1 MIHEWSLPVILFLPF
16 SLPDATPI
24 GDSYAMQTRDGFTYY
39 FFNLQPFDCHP
50 ADDRRAMLLR
60 AARLHV
66 VSGVRQADIMCAFD
80 ISRPTVARAVKRYRE
95 RGEDAFFEPRRGR
108 GRTVVDAEM
117 ADQAAKLLA
126 SGISGS
132 ACARQLGIP
141 VSTFHENRH
150 AGVFAAPAAA
160 LAAVADAPQA
170 VAATDHPANA
180 DAPQAAAATDHPA
193 VADTPQAAAATDHP
207 ANADTPQAAAATD
220 HPANADAPQAA
231 AVTDHPANASH
242 TDPAAATDRA
252 SRDARD
258 KQAPMGRAARDVEG
272 RMLASA
278 GLMTEA
284 KPVFAAPAHGV
295 AHGGVLAAL
304 PMLLRAGLLG
314 AANRL
319 FRLPDGFYG
328 LTTILLFVAF
338 MTLARVRNPE
348 GLRYQAPGEWGAI
361 LGLDRCP
368 ETKTL
373 RRKIRLLA
381 SAEHTVRDWQ
391 SALARTWATEHD
403 DDWATLAVDGH
414 VKVYTGRNGR
424 LPKHFVARQKL
435 CMPASVSYWINALG
449 GMPLL
454 CLHKALDPKLI
465 KALEQD
471 VVPHLQHLG
480 VVPEA
485 APDLTKPDAGVP
497 ALTLVFDREGWSPD
511 LFKRLAR
518 RGIACITWHKNFKGE
533 DWPQED
539 FRTLE
544 VPIHGPAGTSATTVD
559 LAEQRIVLRNG
570 LTVRQIRRR
579 LANGRQVP
587 VITTHPQMPLIQVAG
602 AMFSRWSQENF
613 FKYMREQFN
622 LDSLPTHDLAPLDP
636 DAQVVNPVR
645 RALEKTIRRVRSRLA
660 TARNRLAE
668 ALQEH
673 HRDTATRLQADANAL
688 AAELDQLTQQRA
700 DSSTHVRAGDL
711 PEQDKLD
718 ALPVGG
724 RLFLDV
730 VRMIAYRAETRM
742 MVPVITTQ
750 GKKPNARRLLRALL
764 TSDANII
771 PQPAKGILRIQLLGL
786 GSDAC
791 DRMLAPLV
799 EELNATRTIYP
810 GTDLRLVYEL
820 AGDPP
825 PVVSPDSG

>member
-1 MIHEWSLPVILFLPF
+1 MILFLPF

-24 GDSYAMQTRDGFTYY
+24 GDRYAMQTRDGFTYY
-39 FFNLQPFDCHP
+39 FFNLEPFDCHP

-60 AARLHV
+60 VARLHV

-117 ADQAAKLLA
+117 ADKAAKLLA

-170 VAATDHPANA
+170 AAATDRPANA
-180 DAPQAAAATDHPA
+180 DAPQAAAA
-193 VADTPQAAAATDHP
+193 
-207 ANADTPQAAAATD
+207 
-220 HPANADAPQAA
+220 
-231 AVTDHPANASH
+231 TDHPANASH

-278 GLMTEA
+278 GLLTEA

-373 RRKIRLLA
+373 RRKIRLLT

-414 VKVYTGRNGR
+414 VKVYAGRNGR

-471 VVPHLQHLG
+471 VVPHLQQLG

-533 DWPQED
+533 DWPQQD

-559 LAEQRIVLRNG
+559 LAEQPIVLRNG

-587 VITTHPQMPLIQVAG
+587 VITTHPQMPLVQVAG

-622 LDSLPTHDLAPLDP
+622 LDSLPSHDLAPLDP

-673 HRDTATRLQADANAL
+673 HRDTATRLEADANSL
-688 AAELDQLTQQRA
+688 AAELDQLKQQRA
-700 DSSTHVRAGDL
+700 DSPTHVRAGDL

-810 GTDLRLVYEL
+810 GTDLTLVYEL

-825 PVVSPDSG
+825 PAVSPDSG

>member
-1 MIHEWSLPVILFLPF
+1 M
-16 SLPDATPI
+16 A
-24 GDSYAMQTRDGFTYY
+24 A
-39 FFNLQPFDCHP
+39 FN
-50 ADDRRAMLLR
+50 
-60 AARLHV
+60 
-66 VSGVRQADIMCAFD
+66 
-80 ISRPTVARAVKRYRE
+80 ISRPTLARAVKRYRE
-95 RGEDAFFEPRRGR
+95 HGEDAFFEPRRRR
-108 GRTVVDAEM
+108 GRTVVDAQM
-117 ADQAAKLLA
+117 AAKAAELLA
-126 SGISGS
+126 SGMSGS
-132 ACARQLGIP
+132 ACARHLGIP
-141 VSTFHENRH
+141 PTTFNENRR
-150 AGVFAAPAAA
+150 AGVIAVPAPA
-160 LAAVADAPQA
+160 LAAVADAPQ
-170 VAATDHPANA
+170 VATDHPTSAN
-180 DAPQAAAATDHPA
+180 TE
-193 VADTPQAAAATDHP
+193 
-207 ANADTPQAAAATD
+207 
-220 HPANADAPQAA
+220 
-231 AVTDHPANASH
+231 
-242 TDPAAATDRA
+242 PAAATDRA
-252 SRDARD
+252 TRDARD

-284 KPVFAAPAHGV
+284 EPVFAAPAHAV

-348 GLRYQAPGEWGAI
+348 SLRYQAPGEWGAI

-373 RRKIRLLA
+373 RRKIRLLT

-435 CMPASVSYWINALG
+435 CLPASVSYWVNALG
-449 GMPLL
+449 GTPLL

-465 KALEQD
+465 KAIEQD

-485 APDLTKPDAGVP
+485 APDLTRPDAGVP

-544 VPIHGPAGTSATTVD
+544 VLIHGPAGTSATTVD
-559 LAEQRIVLRNG
+559 LAEQPIVLRNG

-587 VITTHPQMPLIQVAG
+587 VITTHPQMPLVQVAG

-613 FKYMREQFN
+613 FKYLREQFN
-622 LDSLPTHDLAPLDP
+622 LDSLPTHDLEPLDP

-660 TARNRLAE
+660 AVRNRLVPAQ
-668 ALQEH
+668 QEPDP
-673 HRDTATRLQADANAL
+673 DTANRLAADAKAV
-688 AAELDQLTQQRA
+688 AGELDELQQQRV
-700 DSSTHVRAGDL
+700 DTPTHVRAGDL
-711 PEQDKLD
+711 SEQDKLD
-718 ALPVGG
+718 ALPVAG
-724 RLFLDV
+724 RLFMDV

-742 MVPVITTQ
+742 MAPVIGAQ

-771 PQPAKGILRIQLLGL
+771 PEPAHDILRIQLLGL

-791 DRMLAPLV
+791 DRMLAPLI

-810 GTDLRLVYEL
+810 GTQLRLVYEMAADSPL
-820 AGDPP
+820 D
-825 PVVSPDSG
+825 VSSDSG

>member
-1 MIHEWSLPVILFLPF
+1 MIHDWSLPVILSLPF

-24 GDSYAMQTRDGFTYY
+24 GDRYALQTRDGFTYY
-39 FFNLQPFDCHP
+39 FFNLEPFDCHP

-60 AARLHV
+60 AAKLHV
-66 VSGVRQADIMCAFD
+66 VSGVPQADIMAAFHL
-80 ISRPTVARAVKRYRE
+80 SRPTVARAVKRYRE

-108 GRTVVDAEM
+108 GRTVVDARM
-117 ADQAAKLLA
+117 ADEAAKLLA

-141 VSTFHENRH
+141 VSTFNENRR
-150 AGVFAAPAAA
+150 AGVIADPTRAP
-160 LAAVADAPQA
+160 AAVADAPQA
-170 VAATDHPANA
+170 VAATDHPASA
-180 DAPQAAAATDHPA
+180 DARQ
-193 VADTPQAAAATDHP
+193 
-207 ANADTPQAAAATD
+207 
-220 HPANADAPQAA
+220 
-231 AVTDHPANASH
+231 
-242 TDPAAATDRA
+242 TDPPPATDRA
-252 SRDARD
+252 TRDARD
-258 KQAPMGRAARDVEG
+258 KHAPMGRAARDVEG

-284 KPVFAAPAHGV
+284 EPVFAAPAHAV

-338 MTLARVRNPE
+338 MTLARVRNPDS
-348 GLRYQAPGEWGAI
+348 LRYQAPGEWGAI

-373 RRKIRLLA
+373 RRKIRLLT

-435 CMPASVSYWINALG
+435 CMPASVSYWVNALG
-449 GMPLL
+449 GAPLL

-465 KALEQD
+465 KAIEQD

-485 APDLTKPDAGVP
+485 APDLTRPDAGVP

-559 LAEQRIVLRNG
+559 LAEQPIVLRNG

-579 LANGRQVP
+579 LANGRQMP
-587 VITTHPQMPLIQVAG
+587 VITTHPQMPLVQVAG

-622 LDSLPTHDLAPLDP
+622 LDSLPSHDLAPLDP

-668 ALQEH
+668 ALQQH
-673 HRDTATRLQADANAL
+673 HRDTATRLEADANAL
-688 AAELDQLTQQRA
+688 AAELDQLKQQRA
-700 DSSTHVRAGDL
+700 HTLTHVRAGDL

-724 RLFLDV
+724 RLFLDL

-742 MVPVITTQ
+742 MAPIITTQ

-771 PQPAKGILRIQLLGL
+771 PVPAKGILCIQLLGL

-825 PVVSPDSG
+825 PEVSPDSG

>member
-1 MIHEWSLPVILFLPF
+1 MILFLPF

-24 GDSYAMQTRDGFTYY
+24 GDRYAMQTRDGFTYY
-39 FFNLQPFDCHP
+39 FFNLEPFDCHP

-60 AARLHV
+60 VARLHV

-117 ADQAAKLLA
+117 ADKAAKLLA

-170 VAATDHPANA
+170 AAATDRPANA
-180 DAPQAAAATDHPA
+180 DAPQAAAA
-193 VADTPQAAAATDHP
+193 
-207 ANADTPQAAAATD
+207 
-220 HPANADAPQAA
+220 
-231 AVTDHPANASH
+231 TDHPANASH

-373 RRKIRLLA
+373 RRKIRLLT

-414 VKVYTGRNGR
+414 VKVYAGRNGR

-471 VVPHLQHLG
+471 VVPHLQQLG

-533 DWPQED
+533 DWPEQD

-544 VPIHGPAGTSATTVD
+544 VLIHGPAGTSATTVD
-559 LAEQRIVLRNG
+559 LAEQPIVLRNG

-587 VITTHPQMPLIQVAG
+587 VITTHPQMPLVQVAG

-622 LDSLPTHDLAPLDP
+622 LDSLPTHDLEPLDP

-660 TARNRLAE
+660 TARNRLTE
-668 ALQEH
+668 ALQQH

-688 AAELDQLTQQRA
+688 AAELDQLKQQRA
-700 DSSTHVRAGDL
+700 HTLTHVRAGDL

-810 GTDLRLVYEL
+810 GTDLTLVYEL

-825 PVVSPDSG
+825 PAVSPDSG

>member
-60 AARLHV
+60 AAKLHV
-66 VSGVRQADIMCAFD
+66 VSGVRQADIMDAFLL
-80 ISRPTVARAVKRYRE
+80 SRPTVARAVKRYRE
-95 RGEDAFFEPRRGR
+95 RGEDAFFEPLRRR

-141 VSTFHENRH
+141 VSTFNENRR
-150 AGVFAAPAAA
+150 AGVIADPTRASATVTDAA
-160 LAAVADAPQA
+160 QA
-170 VAATDHPANA
+170 VAATDHPASA
-180 DAPQAAAATDHPA
+180 DAPQ
-193 VADTPQAAAATDHP
+193 
-207 ANADTPQAAAATD
+207 
-220 HPANADAPQAA
+220 
-231 AVTDHPANASH
+231 

-381 SAEHTVRDWQ
+381 GAEHTVRDWQ

-414 VKVYTGRNGR
+414 VKVYAGRNGR

-518 RGIACITWHKNFKGE
+518 RGIACITWHKNFKGQ
-533 DWPQED
+533 DWPQEE

-544 VPIHGPAGTSATTVD
+544 VPIHGPAGTSTTTVD
-559 LAEQRIVLRNG
+559 LAEQPIVLRNG

-587 VITTHPQMPLIQVAG
+587 VITTHPQMPLVQVAG

-622 LDSLPTHDLAPLDP
+622 LDSLPSHDLEPLDP

-645 RALEKTIRRVRSRLA
+645 RALEKTIRRLRSRLA

-668 ALQEH
+668 AQQH
-673 HRDTATRLQADANAL
+673 HRDTATRLDADAKAL
-688 AAELDQLTQQRA
+688 AAELDQLKQQRA
-700 DSSTHVRAGDL
+700 DSPTHVRAGDL

-771 PQPAKGILRIQLLGL
+771 PVPAKGILRIQLLGL

-799 EELNATRTIYP
+799 EELNATNTIYP

-820 AGDPP
+820 AGESAASS
-825 PVVSPDSG
+825 VT

>member
-1 MIHEWSLPVILFLPF
+1 MILFLPF

-24 GDSYAMQTRDGFTYY
+24 GDRYAMQTRDGFTYY
-39 FFNLQPFDCHP
+39 FFNLEPFDCHP

-60 AARLHV
+60 VARLHVVSGVRQADIMCAFDISRPTRAVKRYRERGEDAFFEPRRGRGRTV

-108 GRTVVDAEM
+108 GRTVVDAQM

-141 VSTFHENRH
+141 VSTFHENRR

-193 VADTPQAAAATDHP
+193 
-207 ANADTPQAAAATD
+207 NADAPRAAAATD
-220 HPANADAPQAA
+220 HPANADAPQAVA
-231 AVTDHPANASH
+231 ATDHPANASH

-252 SRDARD
+252 TRDARD

-284 KPVFAAPAHGV
+284 KPVFTAPAHAV

-304 PMLLRAGLLG
+304 PMLLREGLLG

-373 RRKIRLLA
+373 RRKIRLLT

-414 VKVYTGRNGR
+414 VKVYTGRKGR

-449 GMPLL
+449 GTPLL

-465 KALEQD
+465 KAIKQD

-485 APDLTKPDAGVP
+485 APDLTKPDAGAP

-533 DWPQED
+533 DWPEED

-544 VPIHGPAGTSATTVD
+544 VLIHGPAGTSTTTVD

-622 LDSLPTHDLAPLDP
+622 LDSLPTHDLELGYAW
-636 DAQVVNPVR
+636 R
-645 RALEKTIRRVRSRLA
+645 TRGSRY
-660 TARNRLAE
+660 
-668 ALQEH
+668 
-673 HRDTATRLQADANAL
+673 
-688 AAELDQLTQQRA
+688 
-700 DSSTHVRAGDL
+700 G
-711 PEQDKLD
+711 
-718 ALPVGG
+718 
-724 RLFLDV
+724 
-730 VRMIAYRAETRM
+730 
-742 MVPVITTQ
+742 
-750 GKKPNARRLLRALL
+750 
-764 TSDANII
+764 
-771 PQPAKGILRIQLLGL
+771 
-786 GSDAC
+786 
-791 DRMLAPLV
+791 
-799 EELNATRTIYP
+799 
-810 GTDLRLVYEL
+810 
-820 AGDPP
+820 
-825 PVVSPDSG
+825 

>member
-1 MIHEWSLPVILFLPF
+1 MILSLPL

-24 GDSYAMQTRDGFTYY
+24 GDQHAMQTRDGITYY
-39 FFNLQPFDCHP
+39 FYNLEPYDCHP
-50 ADDRRAMLLR
+50 AGDRRATLLR
-60 AARLHV
+60 AAKLQV
-66 VSGVRQADIMCAFD
+66 VSRVRQRDLMRAFQV
-80 ISRPTVARAVKRYRE
+80 SRPTVARAVRRYRE
-95 RGEDAFFEPRRGR
+95 HGEDAFYEPLRRR
-108 GRTVVDAEM
+108 GRTVVDAEL
-117 ADQAAKLLA
+117 ADKATNLLA
-126 SGISGS
+126 SGMSGN
-132 ACARQLGIP
+132 ACARHLGIAAT
-141 VSTFHENRH
+141 TFKANRR
-150 AGVFAAPAAA
+150 AGVIVDPARTHTGSVDVPQTHQAP
-160 LAAVADAPQA
+160 VADHAPSVDAPQTHQA
-170 VAATDHPANA
+170 PPADRA
-180 DAPQAAAATDHPA
+180 PSVDAPQTH
-193 VADTPQAAAATDHP
+193 QAP
-207 ANADTPQAAAATD
+207 P
-220 HPANADAPQAA
+220 
-231 AVTDHPANASH
+231 
-242 TDPAAATDRA
+242 TDRA
-252 SRDARD
+252 TRDARD

-272 RMLASA
+272 RTLASA

-284 KPVFAAPAHGV
+284 TPVFAEPANAV
-295 AHGGVLAAL
+295 AYGGVLAAL
-304 PMLLRAGLLG
+304 PMLLREGLLG

-319 FRLPDGFYG
+319 FRLPAGFYG
-328 LTTILLFVAF
+328 LTTILLFVAC

-348 GLRYQAPGEWGAI
+348 SLRYQAPGEWGAI

-373 RRKIRLLA
+373 RRKLRLLA

-391 SALARTWATEHD
+391 SALARTWATEHE

-449 GMPLL
+449 GTPLL

-465 KALEQD
+465 KAIEQD
-471 VVPHLQHLG
+471 VVPQLLQLG

-485 APDLTKPDAGVP
+485 APDLTRPQAGAP

-518 RGIACITWHKNFKGE
+518 RGIACITWHKNFKGK
-533 DWPQED
+533 DWPQDD

-559 LAEQRIVLRNG
+559 LAEQPIVLRNG

-587 VITTHPQMPLIQVAG
+587 MITTHPQMPLHQVAG

-613 FKYMREQFN
+613 FKYLREQFN
-622 LDSLPTHDLAPLDP
+622 LDSLPTHDLDPLDP

-645 RALEKTIRRVRSRLA
+645 RALDKTIKQVRSRLA
-660 TARNRLAE
+660 AARNRLAV

-673 HRDTATRLQADANAL
+673 NQDTATRLEADADAV
-688 AAELDQLTQQRA
+688 AAELDGLKQERA
-700 DSSTHVRAGDL
+700 DTPTHVRAGDL

-742 MVPVITTQ
+742 MAPVITTQ

-771 PQPAKGILRIQLLGL
+771 PEPANGILRIQLLGL

-799 EELNATRTIYP
+799 EELNGTNTIYP
-810 GTDLRLVYEL
+810 GTELRLVYEL
-820 AGDPP
+820 AGNPP
-825 PVVSPDSG
+825 PEVSSDSA

>member
-1 MIHEWSLPVILFLPF
+1 MIHDWSLPVILSLPF

-24 GDSYAMQTRDGFTYY
+24 GDRYALQTRDGFTYY
-39 FFNLQPFDCHP
+39 FFNLEPFDCHP

-60 AARLHV
+60 AAKLHV
-66 VSGVRQADIMCAFD
+66 VSGVPQADIMAAFHL
-80 ISRPTVARAVKRYRE
+80 SRPTVARAVKRYRE

-108 GRTVVDAEM
+108 GRTVVDARM
-117 ADQAAKLLA
+117 ADEAAKLLA

-141 VSTFHENRH
+141 VSTFNENRR
-150 AGVFAAPAAA
+150 AGVIADPTRAP
-160 LAAVADAPQA
+160 AAVADVPQA
-170 VAATDHPANA
+170 VAATDHPASA
-180 DAPQAAAATDHPA
+180 DARQ
-193 VADTPQAAAATDHP
+193 
-207 ANADTPQAAAATD
+207 
-220 HPANADAPQAA
+220 
-231 AVTDHPANASH
+231 
-242 TDPAAATDRA
+242 TDPPPATDRA
-252 SRDARD
+252 TRDARD

-278 GLMTEA
+278 GLLTEA
-284 KPVFAAPAHGV
+284 EPVFAAPAHAV

-348 GLRYQAPGEWGAI
+348 SLRYQAPGEWGAI

-373 RRKIRLLA
+373 RRKIRLLT

-414 VKVYTGRNGR
+414 VKVYTGRKGR

-449 GMPLL
+449 GTPLL

-465 KALEQD
+465 KAIEQD

-485 APDLTKPDAGVP
+485 APDLTRPEAGAP

-533 DWPQED
+533 DWPQDD

-559 LAEQRIVLRNG
+559 LAEQPIVLRNG

-587 VITTHPQMPLIQVAG
+587 VITTHPQMPLVQVAG

-622 LDSLPTHDLAPLDP
+622 LDSLPSHDLAPLDP

-668 ALQEH
+668 ALQQH
-673 HRDTATRLQADANAL
+673 HRDTATRLEADANAL
-688 AAELDQLTQQRA
+688 AAELDQLKQQRA
-700 DSSTHVRAGDL
+700 HTLTHVRAGDL

-724 RLFLDV
+724 RLFLDL

-742 MVPVITTQ
+742 MAPVITTQ

-771 PQPAKGILRIQLLGL
+771 PVPANGILRIQLLGL

-825 PVVSPDSG
+825 PEVSPDSG

>member
-1 MIHEWSLPVILFLPF
+1 MDLLLRDEHGEPQRIMQADESLYLHPAHARLPGAAMVVGADDLPDVVLEVDHTTDARRGKLALYESWGFPEVWVDVPDAPSPSRPRARRPGLTIHLLALGRYRVAAESRALPGWTAAEIHEALNEAEPS
-16 SLPDATPI
+16 
-24 GDSYAMQTRDGFTYY
+24 
-39 FFNLQPFDCHP
+39 
-50 ADDRRAMLLR
+50 
-60 AARLHV
+60 AR
-66 VSGVRQADIMCAFD
+66 
-80 ISRPTVARAVKRYRE
+80 T
-95 RGEDAFFEPRRGR
+95 
-108 GRTVVDAEM
+108 
-117 ADQAAKLLA
+117 
-126 SGISGS
+126 S
-132 ACARQLGIP
+132 A
-141 VSTFHENRH
+141 
-150 AGVFAAPAAA
+150 
-160 LAAVADAPQA
+160 
-170 VAATDHPANA
+170 
-180 DAPQAAAATDHPA
+180 
-193 VADTPQAAAATDHP
+193 
-207 ANADTPQAAAATD
+207 
-220 HPANADAPQAA
+220 
-231 AVTDHPANASH
+231 
-242 TDPAAATDRA
+242 
-252 SRDARD
+252 
-258 KQAPMGRAARDVEG
+258 
-272 RMLASA
+272 
-278 GLMTEA
+278 
-284 KPVFAAPAHGV
+284 
-295 AHGGVLAAL
+295 
-304 PMLLRAGLLG
+304 
-314 AANRL
+314 
-319 FRLPDGFYG
+319 
-328 LTTILLFVAF
+328 
-338 MTLARVRNPE
+338 
-348 GLRYQAPGEWGAI
+348 GAI

-373 RRKIRLLA
+373 RRKIRLLT
-381 SAEHTVRDWQ
+381 SATVPPNTSADRALGKIQPMHTVRDWQ
-391 SALARTWATEHD
+391 SALARTWATEHQ

-414 VKVYTGRNGR
+414 VKVYTGRKGR

-435 CMPASVSYWINALG
+435 CLPASVSYWVNALG
-449 GMPLL
+449 GAPLL

-465 KALEQD
+465 KAIEQD

-485 APDLTKPDAGVP
+485 APDLTRPDAGVP

-533 DWPQED
+533 DWPQDD

-559 LAEQRIVLRNG
+559 LAEKPIVLRNG

-587 VITTHPQMPLIQVAG
+587 VITTHPQMPLVQVAG

-622 LDSLPTHDLAPLDP
+622 LDSLPSHDLAPLDP

-645 RALEKTIRRVRSRLA
+645 RALEKTIRRLRSRLA

-673 HRDTATRLQADANAL
+673 HRDTATRLDADANAL
-688 AAELDQLTQQRA
+688 AAELDQLKQQRA
-700 DSSTHVRAGDL
+700 LTLTHVRAGDL

-724 RLFLDV
+724 RLFLDL

-742 MVPVITTQ
+742 MAPVITTQ

-771 PQPAKGILRIQLLGL
+771 PVPAKGILRIQLLGL

-825 PVVSPDSG
+825 PEVSPDSG

>member
-1 MIHEWSLPVILFLPF
+1 MILSLPF

-24 GDSYAMQTRDGFTYY
+24 GDRYAMQTRDGFTYY
-39 FFNLQPFDCHP
+39 FFNLEPFDCHP

-60 AARLHV
+60 VARLHV

-117 ADQAAKLLA
+117 ADKAAKLLA

-170 VAATDHPANA
+170 AAATDHPANA

-193 VADTPQAAAATDHP
+193 
-207 ANADTPQAAAATD
+207 
-220 HPANADAPQAA
+220 
-231 AVTDHPANASH
+231 NASH

-252 SRDARD
+252 TRDARD

-284 KPVFAAPAHGV
+284 DPVFAAPAHAV

-348 GLRYQAPGEWGAI
+348 SLRYQAPGEWGAI

-373 RRKIRLLA
+373 RRKIRLLT

-414 VKVYTGRNGR
+414 VKVYTGRKGR

-435 CMPASVSYWINALG
+435 CLPASVSYWINALG

-471 VVPHLQHLG
+471 VVPHLQQLG

-533 DWPQED
+533 DWPQQD

-559 LAEQRIVLRNG
+559 LAEQPIVLRNG

-587 VITTHPQMPLIQVAG
+587 VITTHPQMPLVQVAG

-622 LDSLPTHDLAPLDP
+622 LDSLPSHDLAPLDP

-645 RALEKTIRRVRSRLA
+645 RALEKTIRRLRSRLA

-668 ALQEH
+668 ALQQH
-673 HRDTATRLQADANAL
+673 HRDTATRLEADANSL
-688 AAELDQLTQQRA
+688 AAELDQLKQQRA
-700 DSSTHVRAGDL
+700 DSPTHVRAGDL

-810 GTDLRLVYEL
+810 GTDLTLVYEL

-825 PVVSPDSG
+825 PAVSPDSG

>member
-1 MIHEWSLPVILFLPF
+1 MILFLPF

-24 GDSYAMQTRDGFTYY
+24 GDRYAMQTRDGFTYY
-39 FFNLQPFDCHP
+39 FFNLEPFDCHP

-60 AARLHV
+60 VARLHV

-108 GRTVVDAEM
+108 GRTVVDAQM

-141 VSTFHENRH
+141 VSTFHENRR

-207 ANADTPQAAAATD
+207 ANADAPQAVAATD
-220 HPANADAPQAA
+220 HPANADAPRAA

-242 TDPAAATDRA
+242 TDPAPATDRA
-252 SRDARD
+252 TRD
-258 KQAPMGRAARDVEG
+258 KQAPMGRAACDVEG

-304 PMLLRAGLLG
+304 PMLLREGLLG

-328 LTTILLFVAF
+328 LTTILLFVAC

-373 RRKIRLLA
+373 RRKIRLLT

-414 VKVYTGRNGR
+414 VKVYAGRNGR

-449 GMPLL
+449 GTPLL

-465 KALEQD
+465 KAIEQD

-485 APDLTKPDAGVP
+485 APDLTKPDAGAP

-533 DWPQED
+533 DWPEED

-544 VPIHGPAGTSATTVD
+544 VLIHGPAGTSATTVD
-559 LAEQRIVLRNG
+559 LAEQPIVLRNG

-587 VITTHPQMPLIQVAG
+587 VITTHPQMPLVQVAG

-622 LDSLPTHDLAPLDP
+622 LDSLPTHDLEPLDP

-668 ALQEH
+668 ALQQH

-688 AAELDQLTQQRA
+688 AAELDQLKQQRA
-700 DSSTHVRAGDL
+700 HTSHPCPRRRPAGAGQAGRPAGWRAPVPGRGAHDRLSRGD
-711 PEQDKLD
+711 PDDGAGHHHPGQ
-718 ALPVGG
+718 
-724 RLFLDV
+724 
-730 VRMIAYRAETRM
+730 ETECPQAAAR
-742 MVPVITTQ
+742 VAHLRRQHHPGACQ
-750 GKKPNARRLLRALL
+750 GNSAHPASRPRQRRLRPHARSPGRGTQCNPHHLSRHRSQARLRVGRRSA
-764 TSDANII
+764 TS
-771 PQPAKGILRIQLLGL
+771 
-786 GSDAC
+786 S
-791 DRMLAPLV
+791 V
-799 EELNATRTIYP
+799 T
-810 GTDLRLVYEL
+810 
-820 AGDPP
+820 
-825 PVVSPDSG
+825 

>member
-1 MIHEWSLPVILFLPF
+1 MILFLPF

-24 GDSYAMQTRDGFTYY
+24 GDRYAMQTRDGFTYY
-39 FFNLQPFDCHP
+39 FFNLEPFDCHP

-60 AARLHV
+60 VARLHV

-117 ADQAAKLLA
+117 AAKAAELLA

-170 VAATDHPANA
+170 AAATDRPANA
-180 DAPQAAAATDHPA
+180 DAPQAAAATDR
-193 VADTPQAAAATDHP
+193 
-207 ANADTPQAAAATD
+207 
-220 HPANADAPQAA
+220 PANADAPQAA
-231 AVTDHPANASH
+231 AATDHPANASH

-373 RRKIRLLA
+373 RRKIRLLT

-471 VVPHLQHLG
+471 VVPHLQQLG

-533 DWPQED
+533 DWPQQD

-559 LAEQRIVLRNG
+559 LAEQPIVLRNG

-587 VITTHPQMPLIQVAG
+587 VITTHPQMPLVQVAG

-622 LDSLPTHDLAPLDP
+622 LDSLPSHDLAPLDP

-645 RALEKTIRRVRSRLA
+645 RALEKTIRRLRSRLA

-673 HRDTATRLQADANAL
+673 HRDTATRLEADANSL
-688 AAELDQLTQQRA
+688 AAELDQLKQQRA
-700 DSSTHVRAGDL
+700 DSPTHVRAGDL

-771 PQPAKGILRIQLLGL
+771 PVPAKGILRIQLLGL

-810 GTDLRLVYEL
+810 GTDLTLVYEL

-825 PVVSPDSG
+825 PAVSPDSG

>member
-1 MIHEWSLPVILFLPF
+1 MIHDWSLPVILSLPF

-24 GDSYAMQTRDGFTYY
+24 GDRYALQTRDGFTYY
-39 FFNLQPFDCHP
+39 FFNLEPFDCHP

-60 AARLHV
+60 AAKLHV
-66 VSGVRQADIMCAFD
+66 VSGVPQADIMAAFHL
-80 ISRPTVARAVKRYRE
+80 SRPTVARAVKRYRE

-108 GRTVVDAEM
+108 GRTVVDARM
-117 ADQAAKLLA
+117 ADEAAKLLA

-141 VSTFHENRH
+141 VSTFNENRR
-150 AGVFAAPAAA
+150 AGVIADPTRAP
-160 LAAVADAPQA
+160 AAVADVPQA
-170 VAATDHPANA
+170 VAATDHPASA
-180 DAPQAAAATDHPA
+180 DARQ
-193 VADTPQAAAATDHP
+193 
-207 ANADTPQAAAATD
+207 
-220 HPANADAPQAA
+220 
-231 AVTDHPANASH
+231 
-242 TDPAAATDRA
+242 TDPPPATDRA
-252 SRDARD
+252 TRDARD

-278 GLMTEA
+278 GLLTEA
-284 KPVFAAPAHGV
+284 EPVFAAPAHAV

-348 GLRYQAPGEWGAI
+348 SLRYQAPGEWGAI

-373 RRKIRLLA
+373 RRKIRLLT

-391 SALARTWATEHD
+391 SALARTWATEHQ

-414 VKVYTGRNGR
+414 VKVYTGRKGR

-449 GMPLL
+449 GTPLL

-465 KALEQD
+465 KAIEQD

-485 APDLTKPDAGVP
+485 APDLTRPEAGAP

-533 DWPQED
+533 DWPQDD

-559 LAEQRIVLRNG
+559 LAEQPIVLRNG

-587 VITTHPQMPLIQVAG
+587 VITTHPQMPLVQVAG

-622 LDSLPTHDLAPLDP
+622 LDSLPSHDLAPLDP

-668 ALQEH
+668 ALQQH

-688 AAELDQLTQQRA
+688 AAELDQLKQQRA
-700 DSSTHVRAGDL
+700 HTLTHVRAGDL

-724 RLFLDV
+724 RLFLDL

-742 MVPVITTQ
+742 MAPVITTQ

-771 PQPAKGILRIQLLGL
+771 PVPANGILRIQLLGL

-825 PVVSPDSG
+825 PEVSPDSG

>member
-1 MIHEWSLPVILFLPF
+1 MVLSLPF

-24 GDSYAMQTRDGFTYY
+24 GDRYAMQTRDGITYY
-39 FFNLQPFDCHP
+39 FFNLEPFDCHP

-60 AARLHV
+60 AAKLQV
-66 VSGVRQADIMCAFD
+66 VSGVRQADIMAAFN
-80 ISRPTVARAVKRYRE
+80 ISRPTLARAVKRYRE
-95 RGEDAFFEPRRGR
+95 HGEDAFFEPRRRR
-108 GRTVVDAEM
+108 GRTVVDAQM
-117 ADQAAKLLA
+117 AAKAAALLA
-126 SGISGS
+126 SGMSGS
-132 ACARQLGIP
+132 ACARHLGIP
-141 VSTFHENRH
+141 PTTFNENRR
-150 AGVFAAPAAA
+150 AGVIAAPAPA
-160 LAAVADAPQA
+160 LAAVVDAPQ
-170 VAATDHPANA
+170 VATDHPTSAN
-180 DAPQAAAATDHPA
+180 TE
-193 VADTPQAAAATDHP
+193 
-207 ANADTPQAAAATD
+207 
-220 HPANADAPQAA
+220 
-231 AVTDHPANASH
+231 
-242 TDPAAATDRA
+242 PAAATDRA
-252 SRDARD
+252 TRDARD
-258 KQAPMGRAARDVEG
+258 KHAPMGRAARDVEG
-272 RMLASA
+272 RTLASA
-278 GLMTEA
+278 GLLTEA
-284 KPVFAAPAHGV
+284 TPVFAEPAHAV

-348 GLRYQAPGEWGAI
+348 SLRYQAPGEWGAI

-373 RRKIRLLA
+373 RRKIRLLT

-435 CMPASVSYWINALG
+435 CLPASVSYWVNALG
-449 GMPLL
+449 GAPLL

-465 KALEQD
+465 KAIEQD

-485 APDLTKPDAGVP
+485 APDLTRPDAGVP

-544 VPIHGPAGTSATTVD
+544 VLIHGPAGTSATTVD
-559 LAEQRIVLRNG
+559 LAEQPIVLRNG

-587 VITTHPQMPLIQVAG
+587 VITTHPQMPLVQVAG

-613 FKYMREQFN
+613 FKYLREQFN
-622 LDSLPTHDLAPLDP
+622 LDSLPTHDLEPLDP

-660 TARNRLAE
+660 AVRNRLVPAQ
-668 ALQEH
+668 QEPDP
-673 HRDTATRLQADANAL
+673 DTANRLAADAKAL
-688 AAELDQLTQQRA
+688 AGELDELQQQRV
-700 DSSTHVRAGDL
+700 DTPTHVRAGDL
-711 PEQDKLD
+711 SEQDKLD
-718 ALPVGG
+718 ALPVAG
-724 RLFLDV
+724 RLFMDV

-742 MVPVITTQ
+742 MAPVIGAQ

-771 PQPAKGILRIQLLGL
+771 PEPAHDILRIQLLGL

-791 DRMLAPLV
+791 DRMLAPLI

-810 GTDLRLVYEL
+810 GTQLRLVYEMAADSPL
-820 AGDPP
+820 D
-825 PVVSPDSG
+825 VSSDSG

>member
-1 MIHEWSLPVILFLPF
+1 MILFLPF

-24 GDSYAMQTRDGFTYY
+24 GDRYAMQTRDGFTYY
-39 FFNLQPFDCHP
+39 FFNLEPFDCHP

-60 AARLHV
+60 VARLHV

-117 ADQAAKLLA
+117 ADKAAKLLA

-150 AGVFAAPAAA
+150 AGVFAAAAAA
-160 LAAVADAPQA
+160 LAAVADA
-170 VAATDHPANA
+170 
-180 DAPQAAAATDHPA
+180 
-193 VADTPQAAAATDHP
+193 
-207 ANADTPQAAAATD
+207 PQAAAATD

-231 AVTDHPANASH
+231 AATDHPANASH

-284 KPVFAAPAHGV
+284 EPVFAAPAHGV

-348 GLRYQAPGEWGAI
+348 SLRYQAPGEWGAI

-373 RRKIRLLA
+373 RRKIRLLT

-391 SALARTWATEHD
+391 SALARTWATEHQ

-435 CMPASVSYWINALG
+435 CLPASVSYWVNALG
-449 GMPLL
+449 GAPLL

-465 KALEQD
+465 KAIEQD
-471 VVPHLQHLG
+471 MVPHLQHLG

-485 APDLTKPDAGVP
+485 APDLTRPDAGVP

-559 LAEQRIVLRNG
+559 LAEQPIVLRNG

-587 VITTHPQMPLIQVAG
+587 VITTHPQMPLVQVAG

-622 LDSLPTHDLAPLDP
+622 LDSLPSHDLAPLDP

-645 RALEKTIRRVRSRLA
+645 RALEKTIRRLRSRLA

-673 HRDTATRLQADANAL
+673 HRDTATRLEADANSL
-688 AAELDQLTQQRA
+688 AAELDQLKQQRA
-700 DSSTHVRAGDL
+700 DSPTHVRAGDL

-810 GTDLRLVYEL
+810 GTDLTLVYEL

-825 PVVSPDSG
+825 PAVSPDSG

>member
-1 MIHEWSLPVILFLPF
+1 MILFLPF

-24 GDSYAMQTRDGFTYY
+24 GDRYAMQTRDGFTYY
-39 FFNLQPFDCHP
+39 FFNLEPFDCHP

-60 AARLHV
+60 VARLHV

-108 GRTVVDAEM
+108 GRTVVDAQM
-117 ADQAAKLLA
+117 ADKAAKLLA

-170 VAATDHPANA
+170 AAATDRPANA
-180 DAPQAAAATDHPA
+180 DAQ
-193 VADTPQAAAATDHP
+193 QAAAATDHP
-207 ANADTPQAAAATD
+207 ANADTPQAAAATDHPAVADAPQAVAATD

-284 KPVFAAPAHGV
+284 KPVFAEPAHGV

-319 FRLPDGFYG
+319 FRLPNGFYG

-414 VKVYTGRNGR
+414 VKVYAGRKGR

-533 DWPQED
+533 DWPEED

-544 VPIHGPAGTSATTVD
+544 VPIHGPAGTSTTTVD
-559 LAEQRIVLRNG
+559 LAEKPIVLRNG

-587 VITTHPQMPLIQVAG
+587 VITTHPQMPLVQVAG

-622 LDSLPTHDLAPLDP
+622 LDSLPTHDLEPLDP

-673 HRDTATRLQADANAL
+673 HRDTATRLEADANAL

-771 PQPAKGILRIQLLGL
+771 PVPAKGILRIQLLGL

-799 EELNATRTIYP
+799 DELNATRTIYP

-820 AGDPP
+820 AGNPP

>member
-1 MIHEWSLPVILFLPF
+1 MILFLPF

-108 GRTVVDAEM
+108 GRTVVDAQM

-170 VAATDHPANA
+170 
-180 DAPQAAAATDHPA
+180 
-193 VADTPQAAAATDHP
+193 
-207 ANADTPQAAAATD
+207 
-220 HPANADAPQAA
+220 A

-242 TDPAAATDRA
+242 TDPAPATDRA
-252 SRDARD
+252 TRDARD

-319 FRLPDGFYG
+319 FRLPNGFYG

-348 GLRYQAPGEWGAI
+348 SLRYQAPGEWGAI

-373 RRKIRLLA
+373 RRKIRLLT

-391 SALARTWATEHD
+391 SALARTWATEHE

-449 GMPLL
+449 GTPLL

-471 VVPHLQHLG
+471 VVPHLMQLG

-587 VITTHPQMPLIQVAG
+587 VITTHPQMPLVQVAG

-673 HRDTATRLQADANAL
+673 HQDTATRLQADAKAL

-724 RLFLDV
+724 RLFIDV

-750 GKKPNARRLLRALL
+750 GNKPNARRLLRALL

-771 PQPAKGILRIQLLGL
+771 PQPAKRILRIQLLGL

-825 PVVSPDSG
+825 PAVSPDSGCGQEV

>member
-1 MIHEWSLPVILFLPF
+1 MILFLPF

-24 GDSYAMQTRDGFTYY
+24 GDRYAMQTRDGFTYY
-39 FFNLQPFDCHP
+39 FFNLEPFDCHP

-60 AARLHV
+60 VARLHV

-117 ADQAAKLLA
+117 ADKAAKLLA

-170 VAATDHPANA
+170 AAATDRPANA
-180 DAPQAAAATDHPA
+180 DAPQAAAA
-193 VADTPQAAAATDHP
+193 
-207 ANADTPQAAAATD
+207 
-220 HPANADAPQAA
+220 
-231 AVTDHPANASH
+231 TDHPANASH

-373 RRKIRLLA
+373 RRKIRLLT

-414 VKVYTGRNGR
+414 VKVYAGRNGR

-471 VVPHLQHLG
+471 VVPHLQQLG

-511 LFKRLAR
+511 LFKRLAQ

-533 DWPQED
+533 DWPQDD

-544 VPIHGPAGTSATTVD
+544 VLIHGPAGTSATTVD
-559 LAEQRIVLRNG
+559 LAEQPIVLRNG

-587 VITTHPQMPLIQVAG
+587 VITTHPQMPLVQVAG

-622 LDSLPTHDLAPLDP
+622 LDSLPTHDLEPLDP

-660 TARNRLAE
+660 TARNRLTE
-668 ALQEH
+668 ALQQH

-688 AAELDQLTQQRA
+688 AAELDQLKQQRA
-700 DSSTHVRAGDL
+700 HTLTHVRAGDL

-810 GTDLRLVYEL
+810 GTDLTLVYEL

-825 PVVSPDSG
+825 PAVSPDSG

>member
-1 MIHEWSLPVILFLPF
+1 MILFLPF

-24 GDSYAMQTRDGFTYY
+24 GDRYAMQTRDGFTYY
-39 FFNLQPFDCHP
+39 FFNLEPFDCHP

-60 AARLHV
+60 VARLHV

-108 GRTVVDAEM
+108 GRTVVDAQM

-141 VSTFHENRH
+141 VSTFHENRR

-193 VADTPQAAAATDHP
+193 NADAPRAAAV
-207 ANADTPQAAAATD
+207 TD

-252 SRDARD
+252 TRDARD

-284 KPVFAAPAHGV
+284 KPVFAAPAHAV

-304 PMLLRAGLLG
+304 PMLLREGLLG

-328 LTTILLFVAF
+328 LTTILLFVAC

-373 RRKIRLLA
+373 RRKIRLLT

-414 VKVYTGRNGR
+414 VKVYTGRKGR

-449 GMPLL
+449 GTPLL

-465 KALEQD
+465 KAIKQD

-485 APDLTKPDAGVP
+485 APDLTKPDAGAP

-544 VPIHGPAGTSATTVD
+544 VLIHGPAGTSTTTVD

-622 LDSLPTHDLAPLDP
+622 LDSLPTHDLEPLDP

-700 DSSTHVRAGDL
+700 DSPTHVRAGDL

-724 RLFLDV
+724 RLFLDL

-771 PQPAKGILRIQLLGL
+771 PLPANGILRIQLLGL

>member
-1 MIHEWSLPVILFLPF
+1 MILFLPF

-24 GDSYAMQTRDGFTYY
+24 GDRYAMQTRDGFTYY
-39 FFNLQPFDCHP
+39 FFNLEPFDCHP

-60 AARLHV
+60 VARLHV

-108 GRTVVDAEM
+108 GRTVVDAQM

-141 VSTFHENRH
+141 VSTFHENRR

-252 SRDARD
+252 TRDARD

-284 KPVFAAPAHGV
+284 KPVFAAPAHAV

-304 PMLLRAGLLG
+304 PMLLREGLLG

-328 LTTILLFVAF
+328 LTTILLFVAC

-373 RRKIRLLA
+373 RRKIRLLT

-414 VKVYTGRNGR
+414 VKVYTGRKGR

-449 GMPLL
+449 GTPLL

-465 KALEQD
+465 KAIKQD

-485 APDLTKPDAGVP
+485 APDLTKPDAGAP

-533 DWPQED
+533 DWPEED

-544 VPIHGPAGTSATTVD
+544 VLIHGPAGTSTTTVD

-622 LDSLPTHDLAPLDP
+622 LDSLPTHDLEPLDP

-700 DSSTHVRAGDL
+700 DSPTHVRAGDL

-771 PQPAKGILRIQLLGL
+771 PLPANGILRIQLLGL

>member
-1 MIHEWSLPVILFLPF
+1 MILFLPF

-24 GDSYAMQTRDGFTYY
+24 GDRYAMQTRDGFTYY
-39 FFNLQPFDCHP
+39 FFNLEPFDCHP

-60 AARLHV
+60 VARLHV

-117 ADQAAKLLA
+117 ADKAAKLLA

-170 VAATDHPANA
+170 AAATDRPANA
-180 DAPQAAAATDHPA
+180 DAPQAAAA
-193 VADTPQAAAATDHP
+193 
-207 ANADTPQAAAATD
+207 
-220 HPANADAPQAA
+220 
-231 AVTDHPANASH
+231 TDHPANASH

-319 FRLPDGFYG
+319 FRLPNGFYR

-373 RRKIRLLA
+373 RRKIRLLT

-449 GMPLL
+449 GTPLL

-471 VVPHLQHLG
+471 VVPHLMQLG

-587 VITTHPQMPLIQVAG
+587 VITTHPQMPLVQVAG

-668 ALQEH
+668 ALQDH
-673 HRDTATRLQADANAL
+673 HQDTATRLEADAKAL
-688 AAELDQLTQQRA
+688 AAELDQLKQQRA
-700 DSSTHVRAGDL
+700 DSPSHVRAGDL

-724 RLFLDV
+724 RLFMDL

-750 GKKPNARRLLRALL
+750 GNKPNARRLLRALL

-771 PQPAKGILRIQLLGL
+771 PVPAKGILRIQLLGL

-810 GTDLRLVYEL
+810 GTDLRLVYEF

>member
-1 MIHEWSLPVILFLPF
+1 M
-16 SLPDATPI
+16 
-24 GDSYAMQTRDGFTYY
+24 
-39 FFNLQPFDCHP
+39 
-50 ADDRRAMLLR
+50 
-60 AARLHV
+60 AAFHL
-66 VSGVRQADIMCAFD
+66 
-80 ISRPTVARAVKRYRE
+80 SRPTLARAVKRYRE

-108 GRTVVDAEM
+108 GRTVVDDEM
-117 ADQAAKLLA
+117 ADKAAKLLA

-141 VSTFHENRH
+141 VSTFNENRR
-150 AGVFAAPAAA
+150 AGVIADPTRAPAAV
-160 LAAVADAPQA
+160 AAAPQA
-170 VAATDHPANA
+170 VAATDHPAS
-180 DAPQAAAATDHPA
+180 A
-193 VADTPQAAAATDHP
+193 VAAQ
-207 ANADTPQAAAATD
+207 
-220 HPANADAPQAA
+220 
-231 AVTDHPANASH
+231 
-242 TDPAAATDRA
+242 TDPPPATDRA
-252 SRDARD
+252 TRDARD
-258 KQAPMGRAARDVEG
+258 KHAPMGRAARDVEG

-284 KPVFAAPAHGV
+284 KPVFAAPAHAV

-348 GLRYQAPGEWGAI
+348 SLRYQAPGEWGAI

-373 RRKIRLLA
+373 RRKIRLLT

-414 VKVYTGRNGR
+414 VKVYAGRNGR

-449 GMPLL
+449 GTPLL

-465 KALEQD
+465 KAIEQD
-471 VVPHLQHLG
+471 VVPHLLELG

-485 APDLTKPDAGVP
+485 APDLTRPDAGAP

-518 RGIACITWHKNFKGE
+518 RGIACITWHKNFKGA
-533 DWPQED
+533 DWPEQD

-559 LAEQRIVLRNG
+559 LAEKPIVLRNG

-587 VITTHPQMPLIQVAG
+587 VITTHPQMPLVQVAG

-622 LDSLPTHDLAPLDP
+622 LDSLPSHDLEPLDP

-645 RALEKTIRRVRSRLA
+645 RALEKTIRRLRSRLA
-660 TARNRLAE
+660 TARNRLAD

-688 AAELDQLTQQRA
+688 AAELDQLKQQRA
-700 DSSTHVRAGDL
+700 HTLTHVRAGDL

-724 RLFLDV
+724 RLFLDL

-771 PQPAKGILRIQLLGL
+771 PQPAQGILRIQLLGL

-820 AGDPP
+820 AGDPSP
-825 PVVSPDSG
+825 EVSPDSG

>member
-1 MIHEWSLPVILFLPF
+1 MILFLPF

-24 GDSYAMQTRDGFTYY
+24 GDRYAMQTRDGFTYY
-39 FFNLQPFDCHP
+39 FFNLEPFDCHP

-60 AARLHV
+60 VARLHV

-108 GRTVVDAEM
+108 GRTVVDAQM

-141 VSTFHENRH
+141 VSTFHENRR

-180 DAPQAAAATDHPA
+180 DVSQAAAATDR
-193 VADTPQAAAATDHP
+193 
-207 ANADTPQAAAATD
+207 
-220 HPANADAPQAA
+220 PANADAPQAA

-319 FRLPDGFYG
+319 FRLNNGFYG

-414 VKVYTGRNGR
+414 VKVYAGRKGR

-471 VVPHLQHLG
+471 VVPHLMQLG

-485 APDLTKPDAGVP
+485 PPDLTKPDAGVP

-533 DWPQED
+533 DWPEED

-544 VPIHGPAGTSATTVD
+544 VLIHGPAGTSTTTVD

-673 HRDTATRLQADANAL
+673 HRDTATRLEADAKAL

-771 PQPAKGILRIQLLGL
+771 PVPAKGILRIQLLGL

-799 EELNATRTIYP
+799 DELNATRTIYP

-820 AGDPP
+820 AGNPP

>member
-1 MIHEWSLPVILFLPF
+1 MILSLPL

-24 GDSYAMQTRDGFTYY
+24 GDQHAMQTRAGITYY
-39 FFNLQPFDCHP
+39 FYNLEPYDCHP
-50 ADDRRAMLLR
+50 AGDRRAMLLR
-60 AARLHV
+60 AAKLQV
-66 VSGVRQADIMCAFD
+66 VSRVRQADLMRAFQV
-80 ISRPTVARAVKRYRE
+80 SRPTVARAVRRYRE
-95 RGEDAFFEPRRGR
+95 HGEDAFYEPLRRR
-108 GRTVVDAEM
+108 GRTVVDAEL
-117 ADQAAKLLA
+117 ADKATNLLA
-126 SGISGS
+126 SGMSGN
-132 ACARQLGIP
+132 ACARHLGIAAT
-141 VSTFHENRH
+141 TFKANRR
-150 AGVFAAPAAA
+150 AGVIVDPARTHTGSVDVPQTHQAP
-160 LAAVADAPQA
+160 VADHAPSVDAPQ
-170 VAATDHPANA
+170 THQ
-180 DAPQAAAATDHPA
+180 APP
-193 VADTPQAAAATDHP
+193 
-207 ANADTPQAAAATD
+207 
-220 HPANADAPQAA
+220 
-231 AVTDHPANASH
+231 
-242 TDPAAATDRA
+242 TDRGT
-252 SRDARD
+252 RDARD

-272 RMLASA
+272 RTFASA

-284 KPVFAAPAHGV
+284 TPVFASPANAV
-295 AHGGVLAAL
+295 AYGGVLAAL
-304 PMLLRAGLLG
+304 PMLLREGLLG

-319 FRLPDGFYG
+319 FRLPAGFYG
-328 LTTILLFVAF
+328 LTTILLFVAC

-348 GLRYQAPGEWGAI
+348 SLRYQAPGEWGAI

-373 RRKIRLLA
+373 RRKLRLLA

-391 SALARTWATEHD
+391 SALACTWATEHQ

-449 GMPLL
+449 GTPLL

-465 KALEQD
+465 KAIEQD
-471 VVPHLQHLG
+471 VVPQLQQLG

-485 APDLTKPDAGVP
+485 AADLTKPEAGAP

-518 RGIACITWHKNFKGE
+518 RGIACITWHKNFKGK
-533 DWPQED
+533 DWPQDD

-559 LAEQRIVLRNG
+559 LAEQPIVLRNG

-587 VITTHPQMPLIQVAG
+587 MITTHPQMPLDQVAG

-613 FKYMREQFN
+613 FKYLREQFN
-622 LDSLPTHDLAPLDP
+622 LDSLPTHDLDPVDP

-645 RALEKTIRRVRSRLA
+645 RALDKTIRRVRSRLA
-660 TARNRLAE
+660 AARNRLAK

-673 HRDTATRLQADANAL
+673 NRNTATGLEAAAKAVPARLHDLDKAPGDTTRLEADAKAV
-688 AAELDQLTQQRA
+688 AGELDELKQQRA
-700 DSSTHVRAGDL
+700 DTPSHVRAGDL

-742 MVPVITTQ
+742 MAPVIAAQ
-750 GKKPNARRLLRALL
+750 GNKPNARRLLRALL

-771 PQPAKGILRIQLLGL
+771 PEPAEGILRIQLLGL
-786 GSDAC
+786 GSDAY

-810 GTDLRLVYEL
+810 GTELRLVYEL
-820 AGDPP
+820 ALAGDSPLD
-825 PVVSPDSG
+825 VSSDSG

>member
-1 MIHEWSLPVILFLPF
+1 MVLSLPF

-24 GDSYAMQTRDGFTYY
+24 GDRYAMQTRDGITYY
-39 FFNLQPFDCHP
+39 FFNLEPFDCHP

-60 AARLHV
+60 AAKLQV
-66 VSGVRQADIMCAFD
+66 VSGVRQADIMAAFN
-80 ISRPTVARAVKRYRE
+80 ISRPTLARAVKRYRE
-95 RGEDAFFEPRRGR
+95 HGEDAFFEPRRRR
-108 GRTVVDAEM
+108 GRTVVDAQM
-117 ADQAAKLLA
+117 AAKAAALLA
-126 SGISGS
+126 SGMSGS
-132 ACARQLGIP
+132 ACARHLGIP
-141 VSTFHENRH
+141 PTTFNENRR
-150 AGVFAAPAAA
+150 AGVIAVPAPA
-160 LAAVADAPQA
+160 LAAVADAPQ
-170 VAATDHPANA
+170 VATDHPTSAN
-180 DAPQAAAATDHPA
+180 TE
-193 VADTPQAAAATDHP
+193 
-207 ANADTPQAAAATD
+207 
-220 HPANADAPQAA
+220 
-231 AVTDHPANASH
+231 
-242 TDPAAATDRA
+242 PAAATDRA
-252 SRDARD
+252 TRDARD

-284 KPVFAAPAHGV
+284 EPVFAAPAHAV

-348 GLRYQAPGEWGAI
+348 SLRYQAPGEWGAI

-373 RRKIRLLA
+373 RRKIRLLT

-391 SALARTWATEHD
+391 SALARTWATEHH

-435 CMPASVSYWINALG
+435 CLPASVSYWVNALG
-449 GMPLL
+449 GTPLL

-465 KALEQD
+465 KAIEQD

-485 APDLTKPDAGVP
+485 APDLTRPDAGVP

-533 DWPQED
+533 DWPEED

-544 VPIHGPAGTSATTVD
+544 VLIHGPAGTSATTVD
-559 LAEQRIVLRNG
+559 LAEQPIVLRNG

-587 VITTHPQMPLIQVAG
+587 VITTHPQMPLVQVAG

-613 FKYMREQFN
+613 FKYLREQFN
-622 LDSLPTHDLAPLDP
+622 LDSLPTHDLEPLDP

-645 RALEKTIRRVRSRLA
+645 RALEKTIGRVRSRLA
-660 TARNRLAE
+660 AVRNRLVPAQ
-668 ALQEH
+668 QEPDP
-673 HRDTATRLQADANAL
+673 DTANRLDADAKAL
-688 AAELDQLTQQRA
+688 AGELDELQQQRV
-700 DSSTHVRAGDL
+700 DTPTHVRAGDL
-711 PEQDKLD
+711 SEQDKLD
-718 ALPVGG
+718 ALPVAG
-724 RLFLDV
+724 RLFMDV

-742 MVPVITTQ
+742 MAPVIGAQ

-771 PQPAKGILRIQLLGL
+771 PEPAHDILRIQLLGL

-791 DRMLAPLV
+791 DRMLAPLI

-810 GTDLRLVYEL
+810 GTQLRLVYEMAADSPL
-820 AGDPP
+820 D
-825 PVVSPDSG
+825 VSSDSG

>member
-1 MIHEWSLPVILFLPF
+1 MILFLPF

-24 GDSYAMQTRDGFTYY
+24 GDRYAMQTRDGFTYY
-39 FFNLQPFDCHP
+39 FFNLEPFDCHP

-60 AARLHV
+60 VARLHV

-108 GRTVVDAEM
+108 GRTVVDAQM

-141 VSTFHENRH
+141 VSTFHENRR

-193 VADTPQAAAATDHP
+193 NADAPRAAAV
-207 ANADTPQAAAATD
+207 TD

-252 SRDARD
+252 TRDARD

-284 KPVFAAPAHGV
+284 KPVFAAPAHAV

-304 PMLLRAGLLG
+304 PMLLREGLLG

-328 LTTILLFVAF
+328 LTTILLFVAC
-338 MTLARVRNPE
+338 MTLARIRNPE

-373 RRKIRLLA
+373 RRKIRLLT

-414 VKVYTGRNGR
+414 VKVYTGRKGR

-449 GMPLL
+449 GTPLL

-465 KALEQD
+465 KAIKQD

-485 APDLTKPDAGVP
+485 APDLTKPDAGAP

-533 DWPQED
+533 DWPEED

-544 VPIHGPAGTSATTVD
+544 VLIHGPAGTSTTTVD

-622 LDSLPTHDLAPLDP
+622 LDSLPTHDLEPLDP

-700 DSSTHVRAGDL
+700 DSPTHVRAGDL

-724 RLFLDV
+724 RLFLDL

-771 PQPAKGILRIQLLGL
+771 PLPANGILRIQLLGL

>member
-108 GRTVVDAEM
+108 GRTVVDAQM

-180 DAPQAAAATDHPA
+180 D
-193 VADTPQAAAATDHP
+193 TPQAAAV
-207 ANADTPQAAAATD
+207 TD

-242 TDPAAATDRA
+242 TDPAPATDRA

-284 KPVFAAPAHGV
+284 QPVFAAPAHGV

-348 GLRYQAPGEWGAI
+348 SLRYQAPGEWGAI

-373 RRKIRLLA
+373 RRKIRLLT

-391 SALARTWATEHD
+391 SALARTWATEHE

-414 VKVYTGRNGR
+414 VKVYAGRNGR

-449 GMPLL
+449 GTPLL

-471 VVPHLQHLG
+471 VVPHLMQLG

-587 VITTHPQMPLIQVAG
+587 VITTHPQMPLVQVAG

-673 HRDTATRLQADANAL
+673 HRDTATRLEADANAL
-688 AAELDQLTQQRA
+688 AAELDQLKQRRA
-700 DSSTHVRAGDL
+700 DSPSHVRAGDL

-724 RLFLDV
+724 RLFIDV

-750 GKKPNARRLLRALL
+750 GNKPNARRLLRALL

-771 PQPAKGILRIQLLGL
+771 PQPAKRILRIQLLGL

-799 EELNATRTIYP
+799 EELNATNTIYP

-825 PVVSPDSG
+825 PAVSPDSG